1 MWHKSNLQS
10 QKSSTVCVR
19 NPILWHDKIGIY
31 QNRIFRFELN
41 SICLSGQNRC
51 LKLAFKTS
59 PISNISLNLRT
70 GLPNMSSFKHLMWLW
85 FDLRKSHQGGHPEVR
100 LPDYYQFWLLQLTK
114 TSSGQIK
121 AFQVPRVIV
130 WGLPHIALLFIGV
143 TPSPPLWHICQQ
155 YIRVKV
161 CTTSTCIM
169 DSTRSHIP
177 AQCPHCW
184 CHCP

>member
-59 PISNISLNLRT
+59 PISNISLNLCA
-70 GLPNMSSFKHLMWLW
+70 GLSNMSSFKHLMWLW
-85 FDLRKSHQGGHPEVR
+85 FDLRKSHQGGHPEVG
-100 LPDYYQFWLLQLTK
+100 LPDIYPF
-114 TSSGQIK
+114 
-121 AFQVPRVIV
+121 
-130 WGLPHIALLFIGV
+130 
-143 TPSPPLWHICQQ
+143 
-155 YIRVKV
+155 
-161 CTTSTCIM
+161 CT
-169 DSTRSHIP
+169 SHIFLALCNHQLDHSYVMLSSFGYTP
-177 AQCPHCW
+177 PTPPPPCPH
-184 CHCP
+184 HRTPKSFEEIRYYMYA